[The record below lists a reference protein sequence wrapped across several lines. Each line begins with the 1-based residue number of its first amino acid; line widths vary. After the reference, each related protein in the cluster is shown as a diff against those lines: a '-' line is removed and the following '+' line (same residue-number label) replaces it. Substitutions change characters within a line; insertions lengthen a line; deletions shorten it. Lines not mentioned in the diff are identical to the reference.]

1 VCDEQNFLN
10 DVAEGN
16 NFILITFTRFD
27 SVTKCSYGLI
37 VCMP

>member
-16 NFILITFTRFD
+16 NFILITFTRF
-27 SVTKCSYGLI
+27 KKKKKKK
-37 VCMP
+37 